1 MAMKV
6 EVTVAD
12 ILRSFTKG
20 VISERIAIRKL
31 EKLLEFQYQLG
42 YVKGV
47 ANEKYR
53 ISVGVEELARKHGD
67 SGIIVRGDNVYE
79 T

>member
-31 EKLLEFQYQLG
+31 EKLMEFQYQLG

-47 ANEKYR
+47 AAEKYMNR
-53 ISVGVEELARKHGD
+53 PLQGGVEVNIENL
-67 SGIIVRGDNVYE
+67 
-79 T
+79 